1 MVAVRRAAITGR
13 VQIASTEIAPL
24 LAMLDERRI
33 PLARGTVRADFNLR
47 GTVGAPEL
55 VGEVIVAEVGWGRRL
70 VLRELR
76 IDGRYANRTVIATA
90 RGRQDSGGRLEI
102 ATNIDVDDIDAA
114 VTT

>member
-55 VGEVIVAEVGWGRRL
+55 VGEVIVA
-70 VLRELR
+70 
-76 IDGRYANRTVIATA
+76 
-90 RGRQDSGGRLEI
+90 RGRAG
-102 ATNIDVDDIDAA
+102 AA
-114 VTT
+114 ASCSASFASTADMQIGP